1 MAAEVQVSEEVKN
14 SALMQALGAEFS
26 MLQGA
31 RGATISESSSRS
43 SLHMTTLSGAVVG
56 TWMRVAAALPMAN

>member
-1 MAAEVQVSEEVKN
+1 VAAEVQVSEEVKN

-43 SLHMTTLSGAVVG
+43 SLYMTTLSGAVVG